1 MKPERLKKGDTIG
14 IIAPSNPITERY
26 KEYLNNSIKIF
37 ENMGFNIKLSPN
49 IYKNTWGYSA
59 TPEEKASDINDMFA
73 DKEVKAI
80 ISAMGGDNSFNCLGL
95 IDYENIKKNPK
106 IICGYSDATNYLEA
120 IYTKTRL
127 ITYHHLE
134 MVDLGKKL
142 NREFE
147 LKQFKKTLID
157 GTIGNIDKNSQYK
170 VLKKGCTEGIIVG
183 GNVPSIVTLL
193 NTEYFPD
200 LTDKILFLE
209 VYSKT
214 TNFELTDRYIGL
226 LKYHG
231 VFDKIKG
238 LWIGH
243 YDADTENTKIED
255 IFMRHLKEFDFP
267 IIKCDDFGHDCD
279 KIVIPIGAKVKFDA
293 NNELVTILEEK

>member
-1 MKPERLKKGDTIG
+1 MRAEKLKKGDTIG
-14 IIAPSNPITERY
+14 VIAPSEPITEEY
-26 KEYLNNSIKIF
+26 KEYMKNSIQIF
-37 ENMGFNIKLSPN
+37 ENMGFKIKLSKN

-73 DKEVKAI
+73 DEEVKAI
-80 ISAMGGDNSFNCLGL
+80 ISAVGGDNSFNCLGL

-120 IYTKTRL
+120 IYTKTGL

-134 MVDLGKKL
+134 MIDLGRKSKK
-142 NREFE
+142 NFE
-147 LKQFKKTLID
+147 LSQFKKTLID
-157 GTIGNIDKNSQYK
+157 GTMGEVDKNSQYK
-170 VLKKGCTEGIIVG
+170 ILQKGCVEGIIVG
-183 GNVPSIVTLL
+183 GNVPSMVTLL

-200 LTDKILFLE
+200 VTDKILFLE
-209 VYSKT
+209 VYASST
-214 TNFELTDRYIGL
+214 DFDLADRYIGL

-243 YDADTENTKIED
+243 YHGDTEDTKIED
-255 IFMRHLKEFDFP
+255 IFMRHLKGYNFP
-267 IIKCDDFGHDCD
+267 ILKCDDFGHDCE
-279 KIVIPIGAKVKFDA
+279 KVVIPIGAKVILDA
-293 NNELVTILEEK
+293 DNALVKILEEK

>member
-1 MKPERLKKGDTIG
+1 MRAEKLKRGDTIG
-14 IIAPSNPITERY
+14 IIAPSEPIT
-26 KEYLNNSIKIF
+26 KEYMKKSIKIF
-37 ENMGFNIKLSPN
+37 EDMGFKIKLSKN
-49 IYKNTWGYSA
+49 IYKNTLGYSA
-59 TPEEKASDINDMFA
+59 TPEEKASDINDMFS

-80 ISAMGGDNSFNCLGL
+80 ISAVGGDNSFNCLGL
-95 IDYENIKKNPK
+95 IDYENIKRNPK

-120 IYTKTRL
+120 IYTKTGL

-134 MVDLGKKL
+134 MIDLGRKSKKDF
-142 NREFE
+142 EFS
-147 LKQFKKTLID
+147 QFKKILID
-157 GTIGNIDKNSQYK
+157 GTLGEVDKNSKYITLQ
-170 VLKKGCTEGIIVG
+170 KGCVEGIIVG
-183 GNVPSIVTLL
+183 GNVPSMVTLL

-209 VYSKT
+209 VFATST
-214 TNFELTDRYIGL
+214 DFDLADRYIGL

-243 YDADTENTKIED
+243 YHGDTEDTKIED

-293 NNELVTILEEK
+293 NNELITILEEK

>member
-37 ENMGFNIKLSPN
+37 ENMGFNIKLSHN

-120 IYTKTRL
+120 IYTKTGL

-200 LTDKILFLE
+200 LNDKILFLE

>member
-1 MKPERLKKGDTIG
+1 MRAEKLKRGDTIG
-14 IIAPSNPITERY
+14 IIAPSEPITEEY
-26 KEYLNNSIKIF
+26 KEYMKKSIKIF
-37 ENMGFNIKLSPN
+37 EDMGFKVKLSKN

-59 TPEEKASDINDMFA
+59 TPEEKASDINDMFS

-80 ISAMGGDNSFNCLGL
+80 ISAVGGDNSFNCLGL
-95 IDYENIKKNPK
+95 IDYENIKRNTK

-120 IYTKTRL
+120 IYTKTGL

-134 MVDLGKKL
+134 MISLGRMLKKD
-142 NREFE
+142 FE
-147 LKQFKKTLID
+147 LSQFKKTLID
-157 GTIGNIDKNSQYK
+157 GTLGEVDKNSKYITLQ
-170 VLKKGCTEGIIVG
+170 KGCSEGIIVG
-183 GNVPSIVTLL
+183 GNVPSMVTLL

-209 VYSKT
+209 VYASST
-214 TNFELTDRYIGL
+214 DFDLADRYIGL

-243 YDADTENTKIED
+243 YHGDTEDTKIED
-255 IFMRHLKEFDFP
+255 IFMRHLKEYDFP
-267 IIKCDDFGHDCD
+267 ILKCDDFGHDCE
-279 KIVIPIGAKVKFDA
+279 KVVIPIGAKVRLDA
-293 NNELVTILEEK
+293 DNALVTILEE

>member
-37 ENMGFNIKLSPN
+37 ENMGFNIKLSTN

-80 ISAMGGDNSFNCLGL
+80 ISAVGGDNSFNCLGL

-120 IYTKTRL
+120 IYTKTGL

-293 NNELVTILEEK
+293 NNELITILEEK

>member
-37 ENMGFNIKLSPN
+37 ENMGFNIKLSHN

-120 IYTKTRL
+120 IYTKTGL

-200 LTDKILFLE
+200 LNDKILFLE

-293 NNELVTILEEK
+293 NNELITILEEK

>member
-37 ENMGFNIKLSPN
+37 ENMGFNIKLSHN

-120 IYTKTRL
+120 IYTKTGL

-157 GTIGNIDKNSQYK
+157 GTIGNIDKNSQYR

-293 NNELVTILEEK
+293 NNELITILEEK

>member
-37 ENMGFNIKLSPN
+37 ENMGFNIKLSHN

-120 IYTKTRL
+120 IYTKTGL

-279 KIVIPIGAKVKFDA
+279 KIVIPIGARVKFDA
-293 NNELVTILEEK
+293 NNELITILEEK

>member
-37 ENMGFNIKLSPN
+37 ENMGFNIKLSHN
-49 IYKNTWGYSA
+49 TYKNTWGYSA

-120 IYTKTRL
+120 IYTKTGL

-293 NNELVTILEEK
+293 NNELITILEEK

>member
-37 ENMGFNIKLSPN
+37 ENMGFNIKLSHN

-120 IYTKTRL
+120 IYTKTGL
-127 ITYHHLE
+127 ITYHNLYHFY
-134 MVDLGKKL
+134 LGKKL

-200 LTDKILFLE
+200 LNDKILFLE

>member
-1 MKPERLKKGDTIG
+1 MRAERLKKGDTIG
-14 IIAPSNPITERY
+14 IIAPSEPITEEY
-26 KEYLNNSIKIF
+26 KKYLQNSIKIF
-37 ENMGFNIKLSPN
+37 ENMGFKIKLSKN

-59 TPEEKASDINDMFA
+59 TPEEKASDINDMFS

-80 ISAMGGDNSFNCLGL
+80 ISAVGGDNSFNCLGL

-120 IYTKTRL
+120 IYTKTGL

-134 MVDLGKKL
+134 MIDLGRKSKK
-142 NREFE
+142 EFE
-147 LKQFKKTLID
+147 LNQFKKTLID
-157 GTIGNIDKNSQYK
+157 GILGNIDKNSQYK
-170 VLKKGCTEGIIVG
+170 TLQKGCAEGIIVG
-183 GNVPSIVTLL
+183 GNVPSMVTLL

-200 LTDKILFLE
+200 VTDKILFLE
-209 VYSKT
+209 VYASST
-214 TNFELTDRYIGL
+214 DFDLADRYIGL

-243 YDADTENTKIED
+243 YHGDTEDTKIED
-255 IFMRHLKEFDFP
+255 VFMRHLKEYDFP
-267 IIKCDDFGHDCD
+267 IIKCNDFGHDCE
-279 KIVIPIGAKVKFDA
+279 KVVIPIGAKVRLDGDNA
-293 NNELVTILEEK
+293 LVTILEEK

>member
-1 MKPERLKKGDTIG
+1 MVPNKLKIGDTIG
-14 IIAPSNPITERY
+14 VIAPSEPIVGEYNT
-26 KEYLNNSIKIF
+26 YLNNSIKIF
-37 ENMGFNIKLSPN
+37 EDMGFKIKLSKN
-49 IYKNTWGYSA
+49 LYKNTYGYSA

-80 ISAMGGDNSFNCLGL
+80 ISAVGGDNSFNCLGL

-106 IICGYSDATNYLEA
+106 IITGYSDATNYLEA
-120 IYTKTRL
+120 IYTKTGL

-134 MVDLGKKL
+134 MIDLGRKTEKDFQL
-142 NREFE
+142 R
-147 LKQFKKTLID
+147 QFKKVLID
-157 GTIGNIDKNSQYK
+157 GVLGEVDKNKQYK
-170 VLKKGCTEGIIVG
+170 CLQKGVAQGVIVG
-183 GNVPSIVTLL
+183 GNVPSMVTLL

-209 VYSKT
+209 VFSRST
-214 TNFELTDRYIGL
+214 DFDLADRYLGV

-243 YDADTENTKIED
+243 YHGDTKDTKIED
-255 IFMRHLKEFDFP
+255 VFMRNLKGYDFP
-267 IIKCDDFGHDCD
+267 ILKCDDFGHDCENV
-279 KIVIPIGAKVKFDA
+279 VIPIGAKVRLDA
-293 NNELVTILEEK
+293 TNCKVEILEEN

>member
-37 ENMGFNIKLSPN
+37 ENMGFNIKLSQN

-80 ISAMGGDNSFNCLGL
+80 ISAVGGDNSFNCLGL

-120 IYTKTRL
+120 IYTKTGL

>member
-1 MKPERLKKGDTIG
+1 MRAEKLKKGDTIG
-14 IIAPSNPITERY
+14 IIAPSEPITEKH
-26 KEYLNNSIKIF
+26 KEYMKKSIKIF
-37 ENMGFNIKLSPN
+37 EDMGFKIKLSKN

-59 TPEEKASDINDMFA
+59 TPQEKASDINDMFS

-80 ISAMGGDNSFNCLGL
+80 ISAVGGDNSFNCLGQ
-95 IDYENIKKNPK
+95 IDYENIKRNPK

-120 IYTKTRL
+120 IYAKTGL

-134 MVDLGKKL
+134 MVGLGRMDKKD
-142 NREFE
+142 FE
-147 LKQFKKTLID
+147 LCQFQKTLID
-157 GTIGNIDKNSQYK
+157 GTLGEVDKNSEYK
-170 VLKKGCTEGIIVG
+170 ILQKGCVEGIIVG
-183 GNVPSIVTLL
+183 GNVPSMVTLL

-209 VYSKT
+209 AYASST
-214 TNFELTDRYIGL
+214 DFDLADRYIGV

-243 YDADTENTKIED
+243 YHGDTENTKIED
-255 IFMRHLKEFDFP
+255 IFMRHLEEYDFP
-267 IIKCDDFGHDCD
+267 ILKCDDFGHNCE
-279 KIVIPIGAKVKFDA
+279 KVVIPIGAKVRLDA
-293 NNELVTILEEK
+293 NNALVTRLEE

>member
-1 MKPERLKKGDTIG
+1 MRAEKLKRGDIIG
-14 IIAPSNPITERY
+14 IIAPSEPITEEY
-26 KEYLNNSIKIF
+26 KEYMKKSIKIF
-37 ENMGFNIKLSPN
+37 EDMGFKIKLSKN

-59 TPEEKASDINDMFA
+59 TPEEKASDINDMFS

-80 ISAMGGDNSFNCLGL
+80 ISAVGGDNSFNCLGL

-120 IYTKTRL
+120 IYTKTGL

-134 MVDLGKKL
+134 MIGLGKMLKKD
-142 NREFE
+142 FE
-147 LKQFKKTLID
+147 LSQFKKTLID
-157 GTIGNIDKNSQYK
+157 GTLGEVDKNSKYITLQ
-170 VLKKGCTEGIIVG
+170 KGCAEGIIVG
-183 GNVPSIVTLL
+183 GNVPSMVTLL

-209 VYSKT
+209 VYASST
-214 TNFELTDRYIGL
+214 DFDLADRYIGL

-243 YDADTENTKIED
+243 YHGDTEDTKIED
-255 IFMRHLKEFDFP
+255 IFMRHLKGYNFP
-267 IIKCDDFGHDCD
+267 ILKCDDFGHDCE
-279 KIVIPIGAKVKFDA
+279 KVVIPIGSKVRLDA
-293 NNELVTILEEK
+293 DNELVTILEEK

>member
-1 MKPERLKKGDTIG
+1 MKAERLKLGDTIG
-14 IIAPSNPITERY
+14 IIAPSSPITEKY
-26 KEYLNNSIKIF
+26 KKYLNNSIKIF
-37 ENMGFNIKLSPN
+37 QDMGFKIKLSKN

-59 TPEEKASDINDMFA
+59 TPEEKASDINDMFS

-80 ISAMGGDNSFNCLGL
+80 ISAIGGDNSFNCLGL

-120 IYTKTRL
+120 IYAKTGL
-127 ITYHHLE
+127 ITYHQLE
-134 MVDLGKKL
+134 MIDLGRSNKKD
-142 NREFE
+142 FE
-147 LKQFKKTLID
+147 LNQFRKTLID
-157 GTIGNIDKNSQYK
+157 GILGEIDKNGKYK
-170 VLKKGCTEGIIVG
+170 VLQKGCAEGIIVG

-193 NTEYFPD
+193 NTEYLPD

-209 VYSKT
+209 VYATST
-214 TNFELTDRYIGL
+214 DFDLADRYIGL

-243 YDADTENTKIED
+243 YNGDTENTKIED
-255 IFMRHLKEFDFP
+255 VFMRHLKGYNFP
-267 IIKCDDFGHDCD
+267 ILKCDDFGHDCE
-279 KIVIPIGAKVKFDA
+279 KVVIPIGARVKFDA
-293 NNELVTILEEK
+293 NNCNVIILEEN

>member
-1 MKPERLKKGDTIG
+1 MRAEKLKKGDTIG
-14 IIAPSNPITERY
+14 IIAPSEPITEKH
-26 KEYLNNSIKIF
+26 KEYMKKSIKIF
-37 ENMGFNIKLSPN
+37 EDMGFKIKLSKN

-59 TPEEKASDINDMFA
+59 TPQEKASDINDMFS

-80 ISAMGGDNSFNCLGL
+80 ISAVGGDNSFNCLGQ
-95 IDYENIKKNPK
+95 IDYENIKRNPK

-120 IYTKTRL
+120 IYAKTGL

-134 MVDLGKKL
+134 MVGLGRMDKKD
-142 NREFE
+142 FE
-147 LKQFKKTLID
+147 LCQFQKTLID
-157 GTIGNIDKNSQYK
+157 GTLGEVDKNSEYK
-170 VLKKGCTEGIIVG
+170 ILQKGCAEGIIVG
-183 GNVPSIVTLL
+183 GNVPSMVTLL

-209 VYSKT
+209 IYASST
-214 TNFELTDRYIGL
+214 DFDLADRYIGV

-243 YDADTENTKIED
+243 YHGDTENTKIED
-255 IFMRHLKEFDFP
+255 IFMRHLEEYDFP
-267 IIKCDDFGHDCD
+267 ILKCDDFGHNCE
-279 KIVIPIGAKVKFDA
+279 KVVIPIGAKVRLDA
-293 NNELVTILEEK
+293 NNALVTILEE